1 MLRRHVGELSKYA
14 GKLREAG
21 HKALAAAKGRQFL
34 VTTVT
39 AVVMLAALVSF
50 WNYFILPKED
60 LGKPQVVVES
70 AGQEDDHRDTVA
82 GAVNS
87 GGENAPA
94 GERETPVKSEEAPSP
109 REAAL
114 PDEPDLYAMRQPL
127 EGRVVRAFGFSYSPT
142 FDDYRYHGGID
153 IAAPEGTPVTA
164 VLDGIV
170 ESVTFSELEG
180 YRVAIKHGG
189 GWQSA
194 YSHLSTVEVERG
206 ERIKAGSFIG
216 RVGVPGKG
224 EAAIGYHL
232 HLEMLKEGEPVDP
245 LTFLNYKKVTGN
257 S

>member
-1 MLRRHVGELSKYA
+1 MFRKHADKLGKYA

-21 HKALAAAKGRQFL
+21 QTALAAVKGRQFL

-50 WNYFILPKED
+50 WNYFILPRED
-60 LGKPQVVVES
+60 LGEPQVVVES
-70 AGQEDDHRDTVA
+70 AGQEDNQRDTVA

-87 GGENAPA
+87 GGESAPA
-94 GERETPVKSEEAPSP
+94 GERETPVKGEKAPSP
-109 REAAL
+109 GEAAL
-114 PDEPDLYAMRQPL
+114 PGEPDPYAMGQPL

-170 ESVTFSELEG
+170 EGVTFSELEG
-180 YRVAIKHGG
+180 YRVVIKHGG

-194 YSHLSTVEVERG
+194 YSHLSTVEVEGG
-206 ERIKAGSFIG
+206 EGIKAGSFIG

-232 HLEMLKEGEPVDP
+232 HLEILKEGKPVDP
-245 LTFLNYKKVTGN
+245 LAFLNYRKVAG
-257 S
+257 SG